1 MNKLIFSIIIM
12 LLIGAGSVSSQ
23 EVIDGIVAIVGE
35 DIILKSELLQ
45 TAQGFALQMG
55 VNPRTDTDEF
65 MRIKE
70 NVLQNMIN
78 EKIMLIKAEEDTIT
92 VDDQQV
98 EAALEER
105 IQALIQ
111 QAGSAERVESYFG
124 APIRKIKRDYR
135 DDVREYLIVQRVQ
148 QSKLVEVQ
156 VTRREVETF
165 YEMMKDSLPEIR
177 PMVKLRHILISVTP
191 GETANAE
198 AMEQMQDIVDRL
210 NRGESFESL
219 ARNYS
224 EDPGTASRG
233 GNLGFVERGT
243 LYQAFEEAAFVL
255 EPGELSDIVQTP
267 VGLHLIQGVEKRG
280 EQVNVRHILIR
291 MEVSDLD
298 YDAVYRR
305 LNIIRE
311 RIIAGESFDD
321 MASEFSEDR
330 STKENGGDL
339 GWLPVGELQIEAFN
353 SVVDSLEVG
362 EISLPFETQYGYHIV
377 MVEDRSESREYSME
391 EDWNRIMEMAL
402 NTKRQRVLA
411 EWIDDVKKGVF
422 VDIKQGML

>member
-135 DDVREYLIVQRVQ
+135 EDVREYLIVQRVQ

-321 MASEFSEDR
+321 MASEFSEGR

>member
-135 DDVREYLIVQRVQ
+135 EDVREYLIVQRVQ